1 MAHIFAWF
9 MTKTFC
15 ERFEVRIKPFIRP
28 PPSMA
33 ARSTEINS
41 KLRTFVSQNC
51 CNWNKN
57 LFPFIYDI
65 TLVGWWRGGL
75 SASLAQSAGK
85 SKGCSSKN
93 INYPNFQKSQKTNFF
108 QRIMNENQVSFTN
121 FCLLSIKLRGIR
133 CSRSCRFYTKELI
146 FFNKTITCFDISHQ
160 NLLSFQFF

>member
-1 MAHIFAWF
+1 METSEVSRTMDAINVHFYGC
-9 MTKTFC
+9 FC
-15 ERFEVRIKPFIRP
+15 LKIQLISLLDLKQKLFVRGLKCVKPFIRRS
-28 PPSMA
+28 PSMA
-33 ARSTEINS
+33 AWSTEINS
-41 KLRTFVSQNC
+41 KFRTFVSQMC

-57 LFPFIYDI
+57 LFPFVYNI

-108 QRIMNENQVSFTN
+108 QRIMKENQVSFTN

-133 CSRSCRFYTKELI
+133 CSRSCR
-146 FFNKTITCFDISHQ
+146 
-160 NLLSFQFF
+160 